1 MVEKNVF
8 QLGLVCIIFSVMLHC
23 GCDTVYY
30 GTMEA
35 FGKHK
40 RDILVERVSDARDS
54 QAEAKEQFKSAL
66 EEFSSVL
73 NFDGGQLEAKYNK
86 LNSEYEKSKT
96 KADAVS
102 TRIKDVKNV
111 AKALF
116 REWSSELDE
125 YSSERLRRVSER
137 KLAETEKRYE
147 QLIGAMERAEAK
159 IGPVLVAFGD
169 QVLFLKHN
177 LNAQAIASL
186 QEELGTIEND
196 IASLIAEMERSI
208 EEADAFVQAMTD
220 AGS

>member
-1 MVEKNVF
+1 MVGKNVF
-8 QLGLVCIIFSVMLHC
+8 QLGFVSILFGVLLHC

-73 NFDGGQLEAKYNK
+73 NFEGGELEEKYNK
-86 LNSEYEKSKT
+86 LSAEYEKSEA
-96 KADAVS
+96 KANAVRN
-102 TRIKDVKNV
+102 RIRDVKNV
-111 AKALF
+111 ATALF
-116 REWSSELDE
+116 REWAGELDE
-125 YSSERLRRVSER
+125 YSSERLRRVSEQ
-137 KLAETEKRYE
+137 KLEQTQDRYE

-159 IGPVLVAFGD
+159 IGPVLVAFRD

-186 QEELGTIEND
+186 QQELGIIENN
-196 IASLIAEMERSI
+196 IASLIKEMERSI
-208 EEADAFVQAMTD
+208 EEADAFVKAMTE
-220 AGS
+220 AG

>member
-1 MVEKNVF
+1 MVGKNVF
-8 QLGLVCIIFSVMLHC
+8 QLGLVSIIFTILLHC

-30 GTMEA
+30 NTMEA

-73 NFDGGQLEAKYNK
+73 NFEGGELEAKYEK
-86 LNSEYEKSKT
+86 LNGEYEKSEA
-96 KADAVS
+96 KANAVRS
-102 TRIKDVKNV
+102 RIQDVKNV
-111 AKALF
+111 ATALF
-116 REWSSELDE
+116 KEWAQELEE
-125 YSSERLRRVSER
+125 YSSERLRRVSEQ
-137 KLAETEKRYE
+137 KLEQTRDRYE
-147 QLIGAMERAEAK
+147 QLIGAMERAESK
-159 IGPVLVAFGD
+159 IGPVLVAFRD

-186 QEELGTIEND
+186 QEELGTIENN
-196 IASLIAEMERSI
+196 IASLVAEMERSI
-208 EEADAFVQAMTD
+208 EEADAFVKAMTD